1 MWNIQTILIKLYFM
15 KIMGTTLLTLIIT
28 FIGMVAYAQTPT
40 DSDKFSYDSNQVLH
54 PEWYIK
60 ITDWS
65 FYTAAR
71 VAILSSVTI
80 ENTADVTYKDVRVN
94 LIYTSY
100 SAPAA
105 GIIATSTG
113 MLPVTLP
120 PKSKMT
126 YLKGGQTMGAGN
138 QNYDLG
144 DIQVLSATPVRD

>member
-1 MWNIQTILIKLYFM
+1 MRIRTLFILFAI
-15 KIMGTTLLTLIIT
+15 LLACTV
-28 FIGMVAYAQTPT
+28 GYAQTET

-120 PKSKMT
+120 PRSKKT
-126 YLKGGQTMGAGN
+126 YLKSGLTMGAGN
-138 QNYDLG
+138 QNYDLS
-144 DIQVLSATPVRD
+144 DIQVLSATPVKE

>member
-1 MWNIQTILIKLYFM
+1 M

-28 FIGMVAYAQTPT
+28 FIGMVTYAQTPT

-126 YLKGGQTMGAGN
+126 YLKGGQTLGAGN

-144 DIQVLSATPVRD
+144 DIQVLSATPVKD

>member
-1 MWNIQTILIKLYFM
+1 M
-15 KIMGTTLLTLIIT
+15 IT
-28 FIGMVAYAQTPT
+28 FIGMESYAQNPN

-138 QNYDLG
+138 QNWASAKISKEARRDRKRASLG
-144 DIQVLSATPVRD
+144 STSDPSSPSARSYSPFDVHC

>member
-1 MWNIQTILIKLYFM
+1 MRLRVAALILFTITLA
-15 KIMGTTLLTLIIT
+15 GT
-28 FIGMVAYAQTPT
+28 FSYAQNET
-40 DSDKFSYDSNQVLH
+40 DSSKFSYDSNQVLH

-80 ENTADVTYKDVRVN
+80 ENTADVPYKDVRVN

-120 PKSKMT
+120 P
-126 YLKGGQTMGAGN
+126 N
-138 QNYDLG
+138 
-144 DIQVLSATPVRD
+144 

>member
-1 MWNIQTILIKLYFM
+1 M
-15 KIMGTTLLTLIIT
+15 KNLGKMLFALA
-28 FIGMVAYAQTPT
+28 FICICTMSYAQNPV

-80 ENTADVTYKDVRVN
+80 ENTADVPYRDIRVN

-100 SAPAA
+100 SQPAA

-120 PKSKMT
+120 PKSKNT
-126 YLKGGQTMGAGN
+126 YLKGGLTVGAGN

-144 DIQVLSATPVRD
+144 DIQVISATPIKE

>member
-1 MWNIQTILIKLYFM
+1 MRLKAAVVI
-15 KIMGTTLLTLIIT
+15 LLTIFFT
-28 FIGMVAYAQTPT
+28 GAVSSAENEA

-80 ENTADVTYKDVRVN
+80 ENTADVTYKDIRVN
-94 LIYTSY
+94 LVYTSY
-100 SAPAA
+100 SQPAA
-105 GIIATSTG
+105 GIIATSNG

-120 PKSKMT
+120 PKSKKT
-126 YLKGGQTMGAGN
+126 YLKGGLTMGAGN
-138 QNYDLG
+138 QNYDLS
-144 DIQVLSATPVRD
+144 DIQVLSATPVKD

>member
-28 FIGMVAYAQTPT
+28 FIGMVTYAQTPT

-138 QNYDLG
+138 QNYDLS

>member
-1 MWNIQTILIKLYFM
+1 M
-15 KIMGTTLLTLIIT
+15 KNLGTLLLALV
-28 FIGMVAYAQTPT
+28 FICIGAMSYAQSPV

-80 ENTADVTYKDVRVN
+80 ENTADVPYKDIRVN

-100 SAPAA
+100 SQPAA

-120 PKSKMT
+120 PKSKNT
-126 YLKGGQTMGAGN
+126 YLKGGLTMGAGN

-144 DIQVLSATPVRD
+144 DIQVLSATPIKE

>member
-1 MWNIQTILIKLYFM
+1 M
-15 KIMGTTLLTLIIT
+15 KIMGTTLLTLIFT
-28 FIGMVAYAQTPT
+28 FIGMVTYAQTPT

-144 DIQVLSATPVRD
+144 DIQVLSATPVKD